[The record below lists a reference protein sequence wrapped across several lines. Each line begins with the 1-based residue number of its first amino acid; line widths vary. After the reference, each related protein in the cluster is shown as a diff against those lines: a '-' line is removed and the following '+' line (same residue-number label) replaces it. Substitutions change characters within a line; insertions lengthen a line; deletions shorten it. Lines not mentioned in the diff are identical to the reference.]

1 MFVDICKY
9 KRGEKTYTR
18 SLLRA
23 AYREKGK
30 VRHRT
35 IANLSHFPM
44 EQILKLKAALK
55 GKTIPAHKVLD
66 PKTMPLKQGA
76 SCGAL
81 FVLLNLARQL
91 GITSVLGSSKSALM
105 ILWLVFARLIDQG
118 SRLSVSR
125 LAKPPAWGYTG

>member
-30 VRHRT
+30 V
-35 IANLSHFPM
+35 M
-44 EQILKLKAALK
+44 
-55 GKTIPAHKVLD
+55 
-66 PKTMPLKQGA
+66 
-76 SCGAL
+76 
-81 FVLLNLARQL
+81 

-118 SRLSVSR
+118 SRLSASR
-125 LAKPPAWGYTG
+125 LAKRHAVDLLMGLSPFGNRRVKGTHVGTQNEPTLGII